1 MDTSRQMLVKEE
13 NAGLHAYM
21 LAGFCCLLMIVCV
34 LGAGFCYVCV
44 LGAGFCYVGSALFRS
59 RLLLYSAGTATNVH
73 THIIMFL
80 EMVMK
85 MPIPNGSGFEKNRF
99 IYMKMELSTWKWF

>member
-34 LGAGFCYVCV
+34 LGAGFCYV
-44 LGAGFCYVGSALFRS
+44 GSALFRS

-80 EMVMK
+80 EMCPMHGCIK
-85 MPIPNGSGFEKNRF
+85 S
-99 IYMKMELSTWKWF
+99 

>member
-1 MDTSRQMLVKEE
+1 M
-13 NAGLHAYM
+13 
-21 LAGFCCLLMIVCV
+21 
-34 LGAGFCYVCV
+34 

-85 MPIPNGSGFEKNRF
+85 MPIHNGSGFEKSRF
-99 IYMKMELSTWKWF
+99 IYMKMELSKAVVHYKCPFKMDMVLKKLGLSI

>member
-1 MDTSRQMLVKEE
+1 M
-13 NAGLHAYM
+13 
-21 LAGFCCLLMIVCV
+21 
-34 LGAGFCYVCV
+34 CV

-85 MPIPNGSGFEKNRF
+85 MPIPNGIGFEK
-99 IYMKMELSTWKWF
+99 K